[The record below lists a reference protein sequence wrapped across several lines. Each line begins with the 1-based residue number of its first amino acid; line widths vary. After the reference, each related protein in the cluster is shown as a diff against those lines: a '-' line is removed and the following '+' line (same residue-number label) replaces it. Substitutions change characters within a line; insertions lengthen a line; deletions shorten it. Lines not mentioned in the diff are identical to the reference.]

1 MKQQCNGNMM
11 FPGPTQSRRGHEES
25 MYENFI
31 HEHKNFIYDHND
43 HSMKIM
49 INDHKQSCHTYS
61 MMHFMFYEIFQIK
74 Y

>member
-1 MKQQCNGNMM
+1 MRVLGVMKI
-11 FPGPTQSRRGHEES
+11 EES

-31 HEHKNFIYDHND
+31 HDYKNFIYDHDD